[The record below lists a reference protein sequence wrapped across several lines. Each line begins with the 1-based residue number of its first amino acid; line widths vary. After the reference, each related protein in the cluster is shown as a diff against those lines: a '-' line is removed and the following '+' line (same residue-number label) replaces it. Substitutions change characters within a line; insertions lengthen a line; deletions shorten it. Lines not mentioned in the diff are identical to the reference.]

1 MEAWAEAAIAR
12 GTVDQ
17 RGREEIESELQMRKI
32 EPPFGQIKARGL
44 LRRANKTLLE
54 ELERDPDRL
63 TCYESKLNAA
73 IEQFK
78 AAAKAKWN

>member
-32 EPPFGQIKARGL
+32 EPFGQIKARGL
-44 LRRANKTLLE
+44 LRPANKTLLE

-63 TCYESKLNAA
+63 ACYQNKLNAA

-78 AAAKAKWN
+78 AAAKTKRN

>member
-17 RGREEIESELQMRKI
+17 REREEIESELQMRKI
-32 EPPFGQIKARGL
+32 EPPFGQIKAHGL

-63 TCYESKLNAA
+63 ACYQNKLNAA